1 MFLDNV
7 IDIPVIKNCI
17 GIFRDRDHAGK
28 ILANMID
35 THINKDAIVFA
46 IPAGGVPVASTLA
59 LKLGLRLD
67 LVVVSKI
74 TLLWNSEAGYGAAAF
89 DGTVEINP
97 EVVSSDW
104 TYKGSDQS
112 WCGNSVKEGTKTGL
126 KNFVRI

>member
-7 IDIPVIKNCI
+7 IDIPVIKNCT

-74 TLLWNSEAGYGAAAF
+74 TLPWNSEAGYGAVAF

-97 EVVSSDW
+97 ELVSRIGL
-104 TYKGSDQS
+104 TKDQINHGVEIVS
-112 WCGNSVKEGTKTGL
+112 KKVQRR
-126 KNFVRI
+126 V